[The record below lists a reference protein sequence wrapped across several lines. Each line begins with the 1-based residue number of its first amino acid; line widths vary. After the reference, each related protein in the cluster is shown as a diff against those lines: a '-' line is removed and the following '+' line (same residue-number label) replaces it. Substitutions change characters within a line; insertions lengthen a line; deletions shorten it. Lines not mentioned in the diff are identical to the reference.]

1 MWICTMYIQA
11 TPPAHSDLE
20 DEGLVVDETFNGK
33 FFFGGVPKQLVHVL
47 LNQVIAL
54 GLIHLDIKQM
64 GGKEGK
70 TVCIYCI
77 ASQCR

>member
-1 MWICTMYIQA
+1 MNIQA

-47 LNQVIAL
+47 LDQVIAL
-54 GLIHLDIKQM
+54 GLVYLDIKHM
-64 GGKEGK
+64 GDRENK
-70 TVCIYCI
+70 TVCIYTVLRPS
-77 ASQCR
+77 AG